1 MAGFPPLRP
10 STRRYGFGLFPLSI
24 ESSLG
29 GGSVRFIHGPTR
41 LAIQL
46 ELGYEVISE
55 AEAQDIR
62 DHYRGQD
69 GSHRSFLLPS
79 VIWSGHSS
87 PANIVPIGTAWAYAG
102 PPEET
107 HRSGRLF
114 DLGVRLVSVV

>member
-24 ESSLG
+24 ESTLG
-29 GGSVRFIHGPTR
+29 GDSVRFIHGTNR

-55 AEAQDIR
+55 AEAQQLR
-62 DHYRGQD
+62 DHFRGQE
-69 GSHRSFLLPS
+69 GGHRSFLLPS
-79 VIWSGHSS
+79 VIWAGHSN
-87 PANIVPIGTAWAYAG
+87 PANIVPIGTNWVYASQ
-102 PPEET
+102 PEET

-114 DLGVRLVSVV
+114 DVAVQLAAVI